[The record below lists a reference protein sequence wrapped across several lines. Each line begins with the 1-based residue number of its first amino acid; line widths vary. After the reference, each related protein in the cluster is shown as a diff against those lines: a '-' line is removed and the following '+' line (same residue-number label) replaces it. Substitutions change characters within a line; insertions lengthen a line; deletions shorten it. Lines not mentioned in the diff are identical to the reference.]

1 MAIDNS
7 KELYVD
13 INLNTQAIEKQTQ
26 VIVNAFGNVNNA
38 IATIGTQLHNISVN
52 VGNMFASMRSE
63 ANKTSQT
70 FSKAFATFQQTG
82 QLTKPVTRIA
92 KQQGNL
98 RVFNQAKRN
107 VSTDTEIHSAQ
118 YIDTREQKLILDY
131 QRKQIDQQ
139 LKIKNGLVKTK
150 EETKKVKDET
160 NNATKSSNSWYKSLA
175 KIGLTVAG
183 FKRLG
188 QTIGD
193 LVKESG
199 SWIENLNLFEVTFG
213 DNYQKTL
220 DWAIEFSE
228 QLGFAVNEMVKFT
241 GLFKQL
247 STSIG
252 IADETGDK
260 LAETLTSI
268 GTDITSFYNLTDV
281 QTAMEKLQA
290 GIYSGKVLPHNRVI
304 YCANSFNSRKLFTNG
319 YRKDNL
325 EQRLDNVA

>member
-1 MAIDNS
+1 MADLTNNTLS
-7 KELYVD
+7 VD
-13 INLNTQAIEKQTQ
+13 IDLNTQAIEKQTQ
-26 VIVNAFGNVNNA
+26 VIV
-38 IATIGTQLHNISVN
+38 QS
-52 VGNMFASMRSE
+52 
-63 ANKTSQT
+63 
-70 FSKAFATFQQTG
+70 FQQIG
-82 QLTKPVTRIA
+82 
-92 KQQGNL
+92 
-98 RVFNQAKRN
+98 
-107 VSTDTEIHSAQ
+107 
-118 YIDTREQKLILDY
+118 
-131 QRKQIDQQ
+131 KQIQDISNIMKGVETSSQSLNKVNDTTKQ
-139 LKIKNGLVKTK
+139 INKSTEENKKITDK
-150 EETKKVKDET
+150 
-160 NNATKSSNSWYKSLA
+160 ATKSTKTWYSSLA

-268 GTDITSFYNLTDV
+268 GTDITSFYNLSDV

-290 GIYSGKVLPHNRVI
+290 GIYSGQTKPLVISGTTKRLIVKKHRICWETLRAFDSNYVMKV
-304 YCANSFNSRKLFTNG
+304 A
-319 YRKDNL
+319 
-325 EQRLDNVA
+325 

>member
-26 VIVNAFGNVNNA
+26 VI
-38 IATIGTQLHNISVN
+38 TQS
-52 VGNMFASMRSE
+52 
-63 ANKTSQT
+63 
-70 FSKAFATFQQTG
+70 FQQ
-82 QLTKPVTRIA
+82 IA
-92 KQQGNL
+92 KQLQEISKTMQTLGVSSKSVSKVNE
-98 RVFNQAKRN
+98 NAKELSKN
-107 VSTDTEIHSAQ
+107 TEKVQNYTQKANKST
-118 YIDTREQKLILDY
+118 
-131 QRKQIDQQ
+131 
-139 LKIKNGLVKTK
+139 V
-150 EETKKVKDET
+150 
-160 NNATKSSNSWYKSLA
+160 SWYKSLA

-188 QTIGD
+188 QTIGE

-213 DNYQKTL
+213 DTYQKSL
-220 DWAIEFSE
+220 DWAVEFSK
-228 QLGFAVNEMVKFT
+228 QLGFSVNEMVKFT

-268 GTDITSFYNLTDV
+268 GTDITSFYNLSDV

-290 GIYSGKVLPHNRVI
+290 GIYSGQTKPLRSIGIDKQKCYVALHSDV
-304 YCANSFNSRKLFTNG
+304 YRKLGEPINVG
-319 YRKDNL
+319 CDNYNL
-325 EQRLDNVA
+325 KLVA